1 MQYLETN
8 ISKKFLDITSQ
19 LPLIVENSF
28 TYLTEL
34 LKLDKRLVT
43 QEEFE
48 ELYGDEEIDSFEDD
62 QLIQL
67 EEFATLSIAPSFIDF
82 KEGMCAST
90 LVLNRRVRDFVQE
103 MENSI
108 NLARDYSEAFIP
120 LEEEEIFKVK
130 RHVRNTI
137 GHLSTFVYYQFQLDS
152 TIDSIISGEDV
163 RVDVNLYKYLTSHNL
178 TIQNICLKVKATLE
192 KYRPSLPIFEDRP
205 ELEDDF
211 YSVAGPY
218 IQDFEDL
225 EDNLTLADVNRVIAS
240 SDSDVEDIIKSIA
253 ERVTKNEKRR

>member
-8 ISKKFLDITSQ
+8 TSKKFLDITPQ

-34 LKLDKRLVT
+34 LKLDKMLVT
-43 QEEFE
+43 EEEFAK
-48 ELYGDEEIDSFEDD
+48 LYGDDEIDSFEDD
-62 QLIQL
+62 QLSQL
-67 EEFATLSIAPSFIDF
+67 EDFATLSVATCFLDF
-82 KEGMCAST
+82 KEGMCAPT

-108 NLARDYSEAFIP
+108 NLAKDYAEAYIP
-120 LEEEEIFKVK
+120 LDEEEICKVK

-137 GHLSTFVYYQFQLDS
+137 GHLCTFVYYQFQIDV

-163 RVDVNLYKYLTSHNL
+163 QVDINLYKYLTSHNL

-192 KYRPSLPIFEDRP
+192 KYRPTLPIFEDRP

-225 EDNLTLADVNRVIAS
+225 EDNLTLTDVNKVIAS
-240 SDSDVEDIIKSIA
+240 TDTDVEDIIKAIA
-253 ERVTKNEKRR
+253 ERVKVNAKRR